1 MVELPAVVFIFSGD
15 SPFSKRHF
23 FRILVTHTDWSSGS
37 RCQGITTWSSKRY
50 FKSSKGQ
57 KTRELSAWLSLGITA
72 PPDMDWQAWKHLRLD
87 RSGKQLA
94 DAKPQPQTFP
104 PCGYQPIES
113 YWLIRAIQTYVDKKN
128 RALSSGHFS
137 INSATSGFP
146 CRSS

>member
-1 MVELPAVVFIFSGD
+1 MVELPAMVFIFSGD
-15 SPFSKRHF
+15 SLFSKTHF
-23 FRILVTHTDWSSGS
+23 FRILVMHTDWSSGS

-57 KTRELSAWLSLGITA
+57 KTWELSAWLSLGITA
-72 PPDMDWQAWKHLRLD
+72 PPDMDWQGWKHLRFD

-94 DAKPQPQTFP
+94 DAKLQHTSTTDFP
-104 PCGYQPIES
+104 S
-113 YWLIRAIQTYVDKKN
+113 LWLSAYWILLIDSSDPNKN